1 MLDKLIK
8 ESKTIER
15 TGVIKDVYTYCIN
28 YITKFGIGVHTTCG
42 YIIIE
47 NKDEDIRAY
56 FISIGLTLCFQLK
69 SGLYHNFRG
78 DCFTH
83 MTSVPI
89 KVVGEQ
95 VLYSDKN
102 SFVLAWGSGGPHK

>member
-1 MLDKLIK
+1 M
-8 ESKTIER
+8 
-15 TGVIKDVYTYCIN
+15 KDVYTYCIN
-28 YITKFGIGVHTTCG
+28 YIKKFGIGVHTTCG

-47 NKDEDIRAY
+47 KNDEVINFF

-95 VLYSDKN
+95 VFYSDKN
-102 SFVLAWGSGGPHK
+102 AFVLAWGSGGPHK